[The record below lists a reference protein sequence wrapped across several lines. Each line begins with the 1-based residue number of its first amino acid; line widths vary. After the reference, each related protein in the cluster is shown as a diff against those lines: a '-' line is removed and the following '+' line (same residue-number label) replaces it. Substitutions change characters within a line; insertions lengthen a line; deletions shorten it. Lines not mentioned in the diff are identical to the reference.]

1 MNNIKTIMETKNYID
16 SMLALHE
23 NQNLPEGVFS
33 TSVEVANLIGKQHKH
48 VLRDIDEFI
57 KSIQEKDRSNFGL
70 TSKETQSSNIYK
82 QPADLVREIQPEDR
96 FDFVGY
102 SKNPLSLGKKWYFA
116 IENHYDRS
124 GRLERVYYL
133 SRIGFLALIS
143 YYRGSV
149 AYMLTKYYFALEDM
163 LNSDKGI
170 SEHELL
176 YFTPGSIL
184 YDVLSYLDNKK
195 LSEVGHTEHDRNIGK
210 ERMEHY
216 IKSFDRDRRRLN
228 DPNYY
233 ILFEKLGMKYKNY
246 TDGINMI
253 TSLELSK
260 LFGKKHFHVMRDIRD
275 IIKTLQDDGI
285 ELEPDNFKLSNYKDS
300 YGRSQSIYILDKIGV
315 VTLMTRYFKEL
326 NLMLAEYF
334 VESEIYLIPIMEKYL
349 NYSYGKLNAAFR
361 VVNYRNKV
369 LPYPTSLEH
378 LYNKEEEKEYE
389 QMFWNEE

>member
-1 MNNIKTIMETKNYID
+1 METTKRTREEIESTIKELVSRNKN
-16 SMLALHE
+16 S
-23 NQNLPEGVFS
+23 NLPEGVFS
-33 TSVEVANLIGKQHKH
+33 TSLEIAKLIGKQHKN
-48 VLRDIDEFI
+48 VLRDIDDFI
-57 KSIQEKDRSNFGL
+57 KSIQEKDRSNFEPY
-70 TSKETQSSNIYK
+70 SKETQSSNIYK

-96 FDFVGY
+96 FSFGGY
-102 SKNPLSLGKKWYFA
+102 SKNPLNLGKKWYFA
-116 IENHYDRS
+116 IDQYYNDR
-124 GRLERVYYL
+124 GHLNRVYYL

-149 AYMLTKYYFALEDM
+149 AYLLTKYYFALEDM
-163 LNSDKGI
+163 LNSGKGI

-195 LSEVGHTEHDRNIGK
+195 LSEHGHTEHDRNIGR

-216 IKSFDRDRRRLN
+216 LKSFARDRRRLN

-233 ILFEKLGMKYKNY
+233 ILFERLGMKYKNN
-246 TDGINMI
+246 DFNQI

-275 IIKTLQDDGI
+275 IINTLQTDGI
-285 ELEPDNFKLSNYKDS
+285 ELDPENFKLTNYKDS
-300 YGRSQSIYILDKIGV
+300 YGRSQSVYILDKIGV

-326 NLMLAEYF
+326 NLTLAEYF
-334 VESEIYLIPIMEKYL
+334 VESELYLIPIMEKYL

-369 LPYPTSLEH
+369 LPYPTSLEY

>member
-1 MNNIKTIMETKNYID
+1 MKNIKTIMETKNYID

-33 TSVEVANLIGKQHKH
+33 TSVEVANLIGKQHSH
-48 VLRDIDEFI
+48 VLRDIDDFI
-57 KSIQEKDRSNFGL
+57 KSIQEKDRSKFGR

-82 QPADLVREIQPEDR
+82 QPADLVREIQPEDLSN
-96 FDFVGY
+96 FEGY
-102 SKNPLSLGKKWYFA
+102 SKNHLSLGKKWYFA
-116 IENHYDRS
+116 IDNHYDRS
-124 GRLERVYYL
+124 GRLERIYYL

-149 AYMLTKYYFALEDM
+149 AYLLTKYYFALEDM
-163 LNSDKGI
+163 LNSDKGV
-170 SEHELL
+170 SEYELL

-195 LSEVGHTEHDRNIGK
+195 LSERGHTEHDRNIGK
-210 ERMEHY
+210 EIMEHY
-216 IKSFDRDRRRLN
+216 LRSFARDRQRLN

-233 ILFEKLGMKYKNY
+233 ILFEKLGMKYKNN
-246 TDGINMI
+246 DFNQI

-275 IIKTLQDDGI
+275 IINTLQVDGI
-285 ELEPDNFKLSNYKDS
+285 ELDPENFKLTNYKDS
-300 YGRSQSIYILDKIGV
+300 YGRSQSVYILDKIGV

-326 NLMLAEYF
+326 NLTLAEYF
-334 VESEIYLIPIMEKYL
+334 VESELYLIPIMEKYL

-369 LPYPTSLEH
+369 LPYPNSLEH

>member
-1 MNNIKTIMETKNYID
+1 MKNIKTIMETKNYID

-33 TSVEVANLIGKQHKH
+33 TSVEVANLIGKEHYN
-48 VLRDIDEFI
+48 VLRDIDDFI
-57 KSIQEKDRSNFGL
+57 KSIQEKDRSNFEG

-82 QPADLVREIQPEDR
+82 QPADLVREVQQEDR
-96 FDFVGY
+96 FNFGGY

-116 IENHYDRS
+116 IDNHYDRS

-149 AYMLTKYYFALEDM
+149 AYLLTKHYFALEDM
-163 LNSDKGI
+163 LNSDKGV
-170 SEHELL
+170 SEYELL

-195 LSEVGHTEHDRNIGK
+195 LSERGHTEHDRNIGK
-210 ERMEHY
+210 EKMEHY
-216 IKSFDRDRRRLN
+216 LRSFARDRRRLN

-233 ILFEKLGMKYKNY
+233 ILFEKLGMKYKNN
-246 TDGINMI
+246 DFNQI
-253 TSLELSK
+253 TSIELSK
-260 LFGKKHFHVMRDIRD
+260 LFGKKHFHIMRDIRD
-275 IIKTLQDDGI
+275 ILNTLQTDGV
-285 ELEPDNFKLSNYKDS
+285 ELDPENFKLSNYKDS
-300 YGRSQSIYILDKIGV
+300 YGRSQSVYVLDKIGV

-326 NLMLAEYF
+326 NLTLAEYF
-334 VESEIYLIPIMEKYL
+334 VESELYLIPIMEKYL

-369 LPYPTSLEH
+369 LPYPTSLEY

>member
-1 MNNIKTIMETKNYID
+1 MKNIKTIMETKNYID

-33 TSVEVANLIGKQHKH
+33 TSVEVANLIGKQHSH
-48 VLRDIDEFI
+48 VLRDIDDFI
-57 KSIQEKDRSNFGL
+57 KSIQEKDRFKFGL
-70 TSKETQSSNIYK
+70 TSKETQSINFYK
-82 QPADLVREIQPEDR
+82 QPAELVRDVQPEDR
-96 FDFVGY
+96 FTFGGY
-102 SKNPLSLGKKWYFA
+102 SKNPLSLGRKWYFA
-116 IENHYDRS
+116 IDNQYNNS

-149 AYMLTKYYFALEDM
+149 AYLLTKYYFALEEM
-163 LNSDKGI
+163 LNSDKSL
-170 SEHELL
+170 SEYDLL

-195 LSEVGHTEHDRNIGK
+195 LSEQGHTEHDRNIGK

-216 IKSFDRDRRRLN
+216 IKSFHRDRKWLN

-233 ILFEKLGMKYKNY
+233 ILFEKLGMKYEKN
-246 TDGINMI
+246 NFNAI
-253 TSLELSK
+253 TSLELSR
-260 LFGKKHFHVMRDIRD
+260 LFGKKHYNVMRDIRD
-275 IIKTLQDDGI
+275 IINTLKVDGI
-285 ELEPDNFKLSNYKDS
+285 ELDPENFKLSNYKDS
-300 YGRSQSIYILDKIGV
+300 YGRSQSVYVLDKIGV

-326 NLMLAEYF
+326 NLTLAEYF

>member
-1 MNNIKTIMETKNYID
+1 MKNIKTIMETKNYID

-33 TSVEVANLIGKQHKH
+33 TSAEVANLIGKQHSH
-48 VLRDIDEFI
+48 VLRDIDDFI
-57 KSIQEKDRSNFGL
+57 KSIQEKDRFKFGL

-96 FDFVGY
+96 SNFEGY

-116 IENHYDRS
+116 IENHYDMS

-149 AYMLTKYYFALEDM
+149 AYLLTKYYFALEDM

-210 ERMEHY
+210 ERMDHY
-216 IKSFDRDRRRLN
+216 IKSFERDRRRLN

-246 TDGINMI
+246 TDGINII

-260 LFGKKHFHVMRDIRD
+260 LFGKKHYNVMRDIRD

-285 ELEPDNFKLSNYKDS
+285 ELDTDNFKLSNYKDS

-326 NLMLAEYF
+326 NLILAEYF

-389 QMFWNEE
+389 QMFWNEM